1 MTAARPLRSD
11 RGARKLPQPDRAG
24 ATVPLVWVLT
34 GDKAG
39 DRGQLLVLARALGW
53 PFEEKRLAYNAW
65 QVLPAILVGAT
76 RLSLDRRGSSPL
88 RPPWPD
94 LVIAGGRR
102 AVPVARWLR
111 ARAGGGCR
119 LVHVGR
125 PWAPLALFDLV
136 VTTAQYALPARP
148 NVLHNTLALN
158 RPDPD
163 RLDAA
168 AAAWEPRLKELPRP
182 WIGLIVGGAARPYCL
197 DAGAAARLGR
207 EASAL
212 AAKAGGSLL
221 VTTSRRTPP
230 AAVDALFAAISVPAF
245 RHRWSGD
252 GDNPYLAY
260 LALADRFVVTGDS
273 ASMLSET
280 CATGKPVFVF
290 DLPERPDWRLR
301 AQRSLRACAKAG
313 RTARL
318 YARLVDLGLLTSTRD
333 MAAFRQVLFD
343 RGLAAPLGGNAAPAA
358 AAIPDDLDRAARRVR
373 ALVQ

>member
-1 MTAARPLRSD
+1 M
-11 RGARKLPQPDRAG
+11 
-24 ATVPLVWVLT
+24 PLVWVLT

-39 DRGQLLVLARALGW
+39 DRAQVVALARALGW

-65 QVLPAILVGAT
+65 QALPAILLGAS
-76 RLSLDRRGSSPL
+76 RLHLDRRASSPL
-88 RPPWPD
+88 GPPWPD
-94 LVIAGGRR
+94 LVIAGGRK

-111 ARAGGGCR
+111 ARADGRCR

-163 RLDAA
+163 RLETA

-182 WIGLIVGGAARPYCL
+182 LIALIVGGAARPYCL
-197 DAGAAARLGR
+197 DADAAARLGA

-212 AAKAGGSLL
+212 AARAGGSLL

-245 RHRWSGD
+245 RHRWTGGD
-252 GDNPYLAY
+252 DNPYLAY

-301 AQRSLRACAKAG
+301 ALEGLRACAIAG
-313 RTARL
+313 RSARL

-333 MAAFRQVLFD
+333 MAAFRRALFAQ
-343 RGLAAPLGGNAAPAA
+343 GLAAPLGGDLAPA
-358 AAIPDDLDRAARRVR
+358 AAIPDDIERAARRVR